1 MSSKNHLNFLK
12 SLPQE
17 DIKIYLQKIKY
28 KQIISKLK
36 KKCWIY
42 PGTKRPTM
50 HVMRRGTNIR
60 KIISLSVLTIFLK
73 WTEKKA
79 SIDFEKDF
87 HVSHLCGRPMCI
99 NPCHLSHEPRAIN
112 YRRIKCHPSIGK
124 NRHCKGH
131 VDEEDGTKYPKCI
144 L

>member
-12 SLPQE
+12 SLPQKE
-17 DIKIYLQKIKY
+17 IKIYLTKLKY
-28 KQIISKLK
+28 KQIQATIK

-42 PGTKRPTM
+42 PGTNRPTM
-50 HVMRRGTNIR
+50 NVKKRGTDR

-87 HVSHLCGRPMCI
+87 HVSHLCGRPCCI

-112 YRRIKCHPSIGK
+112 YRRINCHRSIGK

-131 VDEEDGTKYPKCI
+131 VDEDGTNYPKCI